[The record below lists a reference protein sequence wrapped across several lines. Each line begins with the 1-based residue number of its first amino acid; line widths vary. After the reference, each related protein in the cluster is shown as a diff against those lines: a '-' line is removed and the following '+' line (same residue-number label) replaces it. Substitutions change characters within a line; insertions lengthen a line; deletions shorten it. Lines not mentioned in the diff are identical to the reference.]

1 MQLRCL
7 SWFWIS
13 LTLVLGITEV
23 RASTTQAI
31 GNTWNIC
38 PTAVNAAERLNAI
51 PLYLLRAI
59 SKAESGRW
67 HEEKQVNIAWPWT
80 VTSGAAGK
88 FFDTKAEAVAE
99 VEFLMTKGV
108 RNIDVGCMQIN
119 LKAHA
124 NAFATIEDAFNPVA
138 NAAYGGKYLK
148 TMHRRTSNWLKAAGS
163 YHSMTPHLGI
173 KYRAK
178 VGRIWNELRGQPAPV
193 LETSTRDNADDQTDE
208 KPKARRY
215 RASEINYRRLNRLNQ
230 NFRQRRGLSA
240 KALTA
245 DPHTRRANARQQQM
259 TAWRNAQA
267 RGQGLSVLAGI
278 RQAERAKRRQ
288 RERVAFGKQDRQT
301 VFAQRRHQQ
310 LNDWRARFDKGWT
323 SR

>member
-23 RASTTQAI
+23 RARTTQDI
-31 GNTWNIC
+31 ENTWNIC
-38 PTAVNAAERLNAI
+38 PSAVNAVERLNAI

-119 LKAHA
+119 QKAHA
-124 NAFATIEDAFNPVA
+124 NAFATIEDAFDPATNT
-138 NAAYGGKYLK
+138 AYGGKYLK
-148 TMHRRTSNWLKAAGS
+148 TMHRRTNNWLKAAGS
-163 YHSMTPHLGI
+163 YHSMTPRLGI
-173 KYRAK
+173 KYQAK
-178 VGRIWNELRGQPAPV
+178 VGRIWDELRGQPAPAIK
-193 LETSTRDNADDQTDE
+193 TSKRDNADDQTDE

-215 RASEINYRRLNRLNQ
+215 RASEIDYRPLNRLNQ

-245 DPHTRRANARQQQM
+245 DPHTGRANARQQQM
-259 TAWRNAQA
+259 TAWRNAKA
-267 RGQGLSVLAGI
+267 RGQDLSVLAGI
-278 RQAERAKRRQ
+278 RQAERAKHRQ

-301 VFAQRRHQQ
+301 VFAQRRQQQ
-310 LNDWRARFDKGWT
+310 LNEWRARFDKGWT